1 MNARATFGAVP
12 LPELRPLVLG
22 RWLGRYA
29 IRRSGA
35 MTIVLLAML
44 LKVAVDLVR
53 PWPTKVIIDSA
64 LKQNPLP
71 GAIAAVGS
79 HLPGF
84 GTPEGLIAW
93 CVASTMAIFLAGWC
107 LTAALAVAS
116 VTFGQTLSY
125 DLAADLFAHIQRLS
139 LGFHRRGSTGD
150 AIRRV
155 LVDSNCMSIII
166 KDALIPVLSSLVML
180 AAMFAILWRL
190 DALLAAVSLSV
201 IPMMAWVFWRYAG
214 PLTQTSY
221 VQQRADVRMYE
232 TVERSL
238 IAIPT
243 IQAFCREDETLRE
256 FRAATS
262 NTFSA
267 TLVAID
273 VQLMFKIF
281 AGLTTALGTAGIV
294 WVGAYEVLAGT
305 LTTGELLVILAYLVS
320 LYAPLATLAFTS
332 STVQGAASSAQ
343 RVLEVWETRAEPKDK
358 AGAISLAHVR
368 GDVTFEQV
376 TVGYDEAAKVLHDVT
391 FHAAAGHTIAI
402 VGPTGAGKST
412 LVSLIPRFLD
422 PWSGRVLLDEH
433 DLRDLSIATV
443 RRSVSL
449 VLQDP
454 FLFPISIVRNIA
466 YGRPEA
472 SAAEIEAAAKA
483 ANAHDFIMRLPEGY
497 DTLVGERGATL
508 SGGERQRLSIARALL
523 KDAPILILDE
533 PTASLDVLTESSMLE
548 ALGRLTAG
556 RTTIVI
562 AHRLSTVRN
571 ADLILVVQD
580 GRIVESGRHD
590 ELLAVQGV
598 YASLHARQFAGRAEP
613 AKRSAPEGR
622 PR

>member
-1 MNARATFGAVP
+1 
-12 LPELRPLVLG
+12 
-22 RWLGRYA
+22 
-29 IRRSGA
+29 
-35 MTIVLLAML
+35 
-44 LKVAVDLVR
+44 
-53 PWPTKVIIDSA
+53 
-64 LKQNPLP
+64 
-71 GAIAAVGS
+71 
-79 HLPGF
+79 
-84 GTPEGLIAW
+84 
-93 CVASTMAIFLAGWC
+93 
-107 LTAALAVAS
+107 
-116 VTFGQTLSY
+116 
-125 DLAADLFAHIQRLS
+125 
-139 LGFHRRGSTGD
+139 
-150 AIRRV
+150 
-155 LVDSNCMSIII
+155 
-166 KDALIPVLSSLVML
+166 
-180 AAMFAILWRL
+180 
-190 DALLAAVSLSV
+190 
-201 IPMMAWVFWRYAG
+201 
-214 PLTQTSY
+214 
-221 VQQRADVRMYE
+221 
-232 TVERSL
+232 
-238 IAIPT
+238 
-243 IQAFCREDETLRE
+243 
-256 FRAATS
+256 
-262 NTFSA
+262 
-267 TLVAID
+267 
-273 VQLMFKIF
+273 
-281 AGLTTALGTAGIV
+281 
-294 WVGAYEVLAGT
+294 
-305 LTTGELLVILAYLVS
+305 
-320 LYAPLATLAFTS
+320 
-332 STVQGAASSAQ
+332 
-343 RVLEVWETRAEPKDK
+343 
-358 AGAISLAHVR
+358 
-368 GDVTFEQV
+368 
-376 TVGYDEAAKVLHDVT
+376 LHDVT